1 VTPVPVREPGHSV
14 ARSPRWLTPAELE
27 QLEERFRAF
36 AKESAHFREEIVHR
50 SGLGGTAVVAEAA
63 RVNLEIARTVFSKWS
78 LETMVVLY
86 AEREIGF
93 SDLRRRLEG
102 ISARVLSQRLK
113 ALEELGFVERKVFG
127 SRPPRV
133 IYVLTHE
140 GHTVSRLGEPLF
152 LYLRLRRT
160 YRRTSPPVG
169 TTAEPAAPEARA
181 PNPEGT
187 VGSVTSVTD

>member
-1 VTPVPVREPGHSV
+1 VSPAPPREREDGP
-14 ARSPRWLTPAELE
+14 RSIESRWLSPSELE
-27 QLEERFRAF
+27 QLEERFRTF
-36 AKESAHFREEIVHR
+36 AKESALFRDEVTGR
-50 SGLGGTAVVAEAA
+50 TGLPGPGLPAQSA

-86 AEREIGF
+86 SQREVGF
-93 SDLRRRLEG
+93 ADLRRRLDG

-113 ALEELGFVERKVFG
+113 ALEELGFVERRIAA

-133 IYVLTHE
+133 TYVLTRE

-160 YRRTSPPVG
+160 YEHRLRS
-169 TTAEPAAPEARA
+169 AAAR
-181 PNPEGT
+181 P
-187 VGSVTSVTD
+187 S

>member
-1 VTPVPVREPGHSV
+1 VTPVPPPREASHTP
-14 ARSPRWLTPAELE
+14 ARSPRWLAPAELE
-27 QLEERFRAF
+27 RIEERFRAF
-36 AKESAHFREEIVHR
+36 AKESAHFREEIVGHT
-50 SGLGGTAVVAEAA
+50 GLGGTGGPAESA
-63 RVNLEIARTVFSKWS
+63 RTNLEIARTVFSKWS

-93 SDLRRRLEG
+93 SELRRRLEG

-113 ALEELGFVERKVFG
+113 ALEELGFIERKVVG

-160 YRRTSPPVG
+160 YRRRPPEALASVAPLARAG
-169 TTAEPAAPEARA
+169 AGPWMEPADRVP
-181 PNPEGT
+181 
-187 VGSVTSVTD
+187 